1 MNDIERQI
9 EDSFNDNVDGSDNE
23 NMGFNHRGS
32 DKKKLFLYIGLGLI
46 VVVIVCLIVY
56 LMINKRDNDKMEDS
70 DVKEEVTNKEDSV
83 IDNIGYVSCDD
94 NTSLLN
100 VRNST
105 TLDIIDGLSC
115 YHVVTIEE
123 EAGKTDNCDKW
134 YKVSYKKRDNSYTG
148 YVCSKYI
155 KMIDVSSSIYNSVKE
170 VIGKAIDY
178 YDNSNIMPYCGVSFS
193 SKKVKFKEGNGN
205 FEGEYL
211 ESEFKDLDELRDYLL
226 GFMDSSLISDD
237 LVISDYNNPKMYDD
251 YYMIDGKLYC
261 RGYTGKGYRK
271 LYTGNYDFEIVS
283 VTDSR
288 IDVNI
293 AYEYITENTS
303 LKEGNECTVDNLS
316 KCSNADFEYKIGK
329 IVINIKNNNYII
341 SKMDFPE

>member
-9 EDSFNDNVDGSDNE
+9 EDSFNDNVMEGDVK
-23 NMGFNHRGS
+23 NMGFNHRGN
-32 DKKKLFLYIGLGLI
+32 DKRKILLYIGLGL
-46 VVVIVCLIVY
+46 VVVIIICFIVY
-56 LMINKRDNDKMEDS
+56 LMMNKRDIDSGDKI
-70 DVKEEVTNKEDSV
+70 KEEVVDKGDSV
-83 IDNIGYVSCDD
+83 IDNMGYVSCDD

-105 TLDIIDGLSC
+105 SGDIIDGLSC

-123 EAGKTDNCDKW
+123 EAGKTDNCDMW

-155 KMIDVSSSIYNSVKE
+155 KKIDVSSGIYDGVKG
-170 VIGKAIDY
+170 VIDKAIDY
-178 YDNSNIMPYCGVSFS
+178 YDNNRIMPYCGDSSS

-211 ESEFKDLDELRDYLL
+211 ESEFKDLDELKDYLL
-226 GFMDSSLISDD
+226 GFMDSSLISTD
-237 LVISDYNNPKMYDD
+237 LKLSDYNNPKMYDD
-251 YYMIDGKLYC
+251 YYMIDGRLYC
-261 RGYTGKGYRK
+261 RGYTGKGYRE
-271 LYTGNYDFEIVS
+271 LYTGYYDFEIVNVS
-283 VTDSR
+283 DSR

-293 AYEYITENTS
+293 AYEYITESTS
-303 LKEGNECTVDNLS
+303 QKEGNQCTVDNLS
-316 KCSNADFEYKIGK
+316 KCNNSDFEYKMGK
-329 IVINIKNNNYII
+329 VVINIKDSNYII

>member
-9 EDSFNDNVDGSDNE
+9 EDSFNDGDFGKDDDIINKK
-23 NMGFNHRGS
+23 FNHRGNN
-32 DKKKLFLYIGLGLI
+32 KLFLYIILGL
-46 VVVIVCLIVY
+46 VVVIIICFIVY
-56 LMINKRDNDKMEDS
+56 LMVNKRDNNREDNS
-70 DVKEEVTNKEDSV
+70 LIKEEVIDKEDSV
-83 IDNIGYVSCDD
+83 IDNMGYVSCDD

-100 VRNST
+100 VRNSSSG
-105 TLDIIDGLSC
+105 DIIDGLSC

-123 EAGKTDNCDKW
+123 EVGKTDNCDKW

-155 KMIDVSSSIYNSVKE
+155 KKIDVSSGIYDGVKG

-178 YDNSNIMPYCGVSFS
+178 YVNSRIMPYCGDSLS

-211 ESEFKDLDELRDYLL
+211 ESEFKDLDELKDYLL
-226 GFMDSSLISDD
+226 GFMDSSLI
-237 LVISDYNNPKMYDD
+237 LNGFKLSDYNNPKMYDD

-261 RGYTGKGYRK
+261 RGYTGKGYRE
-271 LYTGNYDFEIVS
+271 LYTDNYDFEIVS
-283 VTDSR
+283 VSDSR

-293 AYEYITENTS
+293 AYEYITETTS
-303 LKEGNECTVDNLS
+303 QKEGNECTVDNLS
-316 KCSNADFEYKIGK
+316 KCNNSDFEYKIGK
-329 IVINIKNNNYII
+329 IVINIKDSNYII